1 MHGPLPPELQAVAA
15 EPDSDLAIRWAGRAA
30 LAFGGLVVGYV
41 GGILAA
47 LASGVM
53 SLC

>member
-15 EPDSDLAIRWAGRAA
+15 EHDPELAIRWAGRAVLA
-30 LAFGGLVVGYV
+30 LAGMVAGYA

-47 LASGVM
+47 LASGVI